1 MLICFLEPMPKRAR
15 EDGLRASVLAECS
28 WRAWLEELNEECFST
43 DAAFHK
49 HILHR
54 RVLDGNGQLVSMPLR
69 AVGIF
74 LTNGIAF
81 GVKKCLKCGKPARFD
96 MRTSRGWTT
105 YGWTCKPVGRKYIW
119 KPN

>member
-1 MLICFLEPMPKRAR
+1 MPKRVR

-43 DAAFHK
+43 DAAFQK

-54 RVLDGNGQLVSMPLR
+54 RVHDGNSHLVSLPLR

-74 LTNGIAF
+74 
-81 GVKKCLKCGKPARFD
+81 
-96 MRTSRGWTT
+96 
-105 YGWTCKPVGRKYIW
+105 
-119 KPN
+119 